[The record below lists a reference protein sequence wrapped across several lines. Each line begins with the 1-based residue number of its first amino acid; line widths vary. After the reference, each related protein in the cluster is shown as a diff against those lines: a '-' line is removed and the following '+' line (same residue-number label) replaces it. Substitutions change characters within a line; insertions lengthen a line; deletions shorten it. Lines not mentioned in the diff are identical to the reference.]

1 MQTIFQTITI
11 MNITEISVKDRVL
24 IECGK
29 TREMAKVKGFLPDG
43 RVLVETTEGKILS
56 VAPECV
62 LKKFS

>member
-1 MQTIFQTITI
+1 

-29 TREMAKVKGFLPDG
+29 TKEMAKVKGFLPDG
-43 RVLVETTEGKILS
+43 RVLVETTEGKIHS